1 MKILNAIKKCWCIE
15 QITQTFDLLDT
26 GVLNL
31 QILTLFFFYK
41 IASLLGWF
49 VFQVLSK
56 LDKVFSYI
64 LKDFIVCG
72 KRINLWVRA
81 RFLLLLI

>member
-31 QILTLFFFYK
+31 QILTLFF
-41 IASLLGWF
+41 LQNCQPLGL
-49 VFQVLSK
+49 VCLSG
-56 LDKVFSYI
+56 LIQIGQSF
-64 LKDFIVCG
+64 
-72 KRINLWVRA
+72 
-81 RFLLLLI
+81 FLYT

>member
-31 QILTLFFFYK
+31 QILTLFFFTKLPASWVGLSFRSYPNWTK
-41 IASLLGWF
+41 FFPIYLRSLLS
-49 VFQVLSK
+49 VVKELICESEHI
-56 LDKVFSYI
+56 FSCY
-64 LKDFIVCG
+64 
-72 KRINLWVRA
+72 
-81 RFLLLLI
+81 